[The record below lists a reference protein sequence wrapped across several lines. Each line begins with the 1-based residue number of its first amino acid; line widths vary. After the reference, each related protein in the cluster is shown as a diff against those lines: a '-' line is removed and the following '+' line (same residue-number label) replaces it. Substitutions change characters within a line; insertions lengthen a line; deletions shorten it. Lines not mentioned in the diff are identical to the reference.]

1 MKKVGVLVLCIFI
14 TASGYFSNLSGATSY
29 PVNKLISYETFTLD
43 TVTVYNPSKR
53 QCDSDPFITASNKKI
68 NVDKLR
74 NGTIR
79 WMAMSRDMLKRWG
92 GQFHFGDTVM
102 IQSGDDSID
111 GHWIIQ
117 DTMNKRYKN
126 RGDLLFDE
134 RHKSHGLWTNVTI
147 TKRKIYT
154 LSKND
159 RLS

>member
-1 MKKVGVLVLCIFI
+1 MKKVGVFVLCLSL
-14 TASGYFSNLSGATSY
+14 TASGYFSNLSGAANS
-29 PVNKLISYETFTLD
+29 PVNRLVSYETFTLD
-43 TVTVYNPSKR
+43 TVTVYNPSKT
-53 QCDSDPFITASNKKI
+53 QCDSDPFVTASNQRI
-68 NVDKLR
+68 NADKLR
-74 NGTIR
+74 KGTIR

-102 IQSGDDSID
+102 LQSGDNSID
-111 GHWIIQ
+111 GQWIIQ

-134 RHKSHGLWTNVTI
+134 RFKSRGLWTNVTI

-154 LSKND
+154 FSKNN